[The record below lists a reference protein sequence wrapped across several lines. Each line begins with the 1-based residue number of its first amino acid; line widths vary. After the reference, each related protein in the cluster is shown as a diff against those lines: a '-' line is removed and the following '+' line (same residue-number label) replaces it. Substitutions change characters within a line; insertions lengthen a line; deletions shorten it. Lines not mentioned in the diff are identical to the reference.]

1 MYDEFILIFINVFI
15 VLIVNYEIKLE
26 VMNFLFG

>member
-15 VLIVNYEIKLE
+15 VLIVNYDIKLE

>member
-15 VLIVNYEIKLE
+15 VLIVNYEIKSE
-26 VMNFLFG
+26 VMNFLIG

>member
-26 VMNFLFG
+26 VMNFLIG

>member
-1 MYDEFILIFINVFI
+1 MYEEFILILINVFI